1 MIGVLHLRQGKRL
14 YGADR
19 AVLALAAATVQP
31 FRALVGG
38 VSPPGEPCELVEA
51 ASRAGV
57 ESVRFDSASRFD
69 LQCARAVARVVR
81 ERDIRLLHAH
91 DFKTLLLAL
100 IAGLIARVPVVAT
113 YHGETRSTR
122 AVRFYELF
130 ARVLGNFTRAVAA
143 VSRSLEHTLSR
154 WAMMT
159 RVSFVPNGLSPARPI
174 SAEER
179 AAARAQ
185 LGFKPD
191 LNRNSNEEELVFAVI
206 GRLSEEK
213 GVAFLLEA
221 LRKLKERAPF
231 LLVAG
236 DGPLRESLEES
247 ATDLRV
253 RWLGYLPDPRLAFAA
268 ADALVIPSLTE
279 GLPLVALEAAML
291 ERPLVAT
298 AVGELPSVLRDG
310 AGLLVPPGD
319 ANALAGAIERLRD
332 PALRRSIGAKA
343 LLRSRDYA
351 VETMAASYA
360 VLYRRALSMGEPAAI
375 PSSSR

>member
-19 AVLALAAATVQP
+19 AVLALAAATGQP
-31 FRALVGG
+31 FRALIGG

-57 ESVRFDSASRFD
+57 LGIRFDTTSRFD
-69 LQCARAVARVVR
+69 IDCARAVAKVVR
-81 ERDIRLLHAH
+81 EREVRLLHAH
-91 DFKTLLLAL
+91 DFKTLLVAL

-113 YHGETRSTR
+113 YHGETRSTP

-130 ARVLGNFTRAVAA
+130 ARLLGNLTRAVAV
-143 VSRSLEHTLSR
+143 VSRSLEDTLSR
-154 WAMMT
+154 WVWTAP
-159 RVSFVPNGLSPARPI
+159 VSFIPNGLSPARPI

-179 AAARAQ
+179 AVARAP
-185 LGFKPD
+185 LE
-191 LNRNSNEEELVFAVI
+191 LNLDSASNEEFVIAVI

-213 GVAFLLEA
+213 GIGFLLEA
-221 LRKLKERAPF
+221 LRKLKERAPL

-236 DGPLRESLEES
+236 DGPLRQTLEKS
-247 ATDLRV
+247 AAGLRV
-253 RWLGYLPDPRLAFAA
+253 RWLGYLADPRLAFAA
-268 ADALVIPSLTE
+268 ADAVVIPSLTE

-298 AVGELPSVLRDG
+298 AVGELPSVLREG
-310 AGLLVPPGD
+310 AGLLVPPGN
-319 ANALAGAIERLRD
+319 ASALADAIERLRD
-332 PALRRSIGAKA
+332 PALRRSINERA

-351 VETMAASYA
+351 VEAMAASYA
-360 VLYRRALSMGEPAAI
+360 VLYRRALSLVQSPSM
-375 PSSSR
+375 PSSSQ

>member
-1 MIGVLHLRQGKRL
+1 MIGILHLRQGKRL

-19 AVLALAAATVQP
+19 AVLALAAATAPP
-31 FRALVGG
+31 FRALIGG
-38 VSPPGEPCELVEA
+38 VSPPGEACELVEA
-51 ASRAGV
+51 ASGKGL
-57 ESVRFDSASRFD
+57 ESIRFDTSSRLD
-69 LQCARAVARVVR
+69 WRCARAVAKVIR
-81 ERDIRLLHAH
+81 ERDVRLLHAH
-91 DFKTLLLAL
+91 DFKTLLVAL
-100 IAGLIARVPVVAT
+100 IAGLFARVPVIAT
-113 YHGETRSTR
+113 YHGETRST
-122 AVRFYELF
+122 ASVRIYELF
-130 ARVLGNFTRAVAA
+130 ARLLGNFTRAVAA
-143 VSRSLEHTLSR
+143 VSRGLEQTLSR
-154 WAMMT
+154 WVLLSK
-159 RVSFVPNGLSPARPI
+159 VSFVPNGLSPARPI

-185 LGFKPD
+185 LHVHPD
-191 LNRNSNEEELVFAVI
+191 QLVFAVI

-221 LRKLKERAPF
+221 LRKLKDRAPL

-236 DGPLRESLEES
+236 DGPLREPLERS
-247 ATDLRV
+247 AADLRIQ
-253 RWLGYLPDPRLAFAA
+253 WLGYLPDPRLAFAA

-291 ERPLVAT
+291 QRPLIAT

-319 ANALAGAIERLRD
+319 SGALAEAIERLSD
-332 PALRRSIGAKA
+332 SALRRSIEAKA

-351 VETMAASYA
+351 VEATAASYA
-360 VLYRRALSMGEPAAI
+360 ALYRRALSMGEPASI

>member
-1 MIGVLHLRQGKRL
+1 VICVLHLRQGKRL

-19 AVLALAAATVQP
+19 AVLALAKATAPP

-38 VSPPGEPCELVEA
+38 VSPPGEQCELVDA
-51 ASRAGV
+51 AAGQGV
-57 ESVRFDSASRFD
+57 ESIRFDTSSRFD
-69 LQCARAVARVVR
+69 WKCARAVARVVR
-81 ERDIRLLHAH
+81 GRDVRLLHAH
-91 DFKTLLLAL
+91 DFKTLLVAL

-113 YHGETRSTR
+113 YHGETRSTLS
-122 AVRFYELF
+122 VRLYELV

-143 VSRSLEHTLSR
+143 VSQSLQHTLSR
-154 WAMMT
+154 WVWIPG
-159 RVSFVPNGLSPARPI
+159 VSFVPNGLSPVRPI

-185 LGFKPD
+185 LQLNPD
-191 LNRNSNEEELVFAVI
+191 QLVFAVI

-213 GVAFLLEA
+213 GVAFLLAA
-221 LRKLKERAPF
+221 LRKLSGRAPL

-236 DGPLRESLEES
+236 DGPLRAPLEQS
-247 ATDLRV
+247 AADLRV
-253 RWLGYLPDPRLAFAA
+253 RWLGYLPEPRLAFAA

-291 ERPLVAT
+291 QRPLIAT
-298 AVGELPSVLRDG
+298 AVGELPSLLRDG

-319 ANALAGAIERLRD
+319 AGALAEAIERLSD
-332 PALRRSIGAKA
+332 PALRRSIEAKA

-351 VETMAASYA
+351 VEATAASYA
-360 VLYRRALSMGEPAAI
+360 VLYRRALSMGSVGSI